1 MSAVVISGL
10 DVAKKIKQDLATQVE
25 QLVSQGKP
33 RPKLVVILVGE
44 HPASVSYV
52 TKKEKDAVEIG
63 FLSEIRRFNEDISET
78 QLLAEISRCNLDS
91 SIHGILVQL
100 PLPNHI
106 DKTKVIEAIDPTKD
120 VDGFHPVNIGRLHS
134 DQESFIPC
142 TPKGIMTLIQS
153 TGIEVRGKNAVV
165 IGRSNIVGKP
175 VAMLLLQ
182 ANATV
187 TVVHS
192 QTVNPIEICQQADIL
207 VAAVGRAEM
216 VKADWV
222 KPGAVVID
230 VGVNRVGM
238 NDNGKAKLVGDVD
251 YEAVKEV
258 AGFITPV
265 PGGVGPMTIAS
276 LLENTLTAYKKSE

>member
-1 MSAVVISGL
+1 MSAAIISGL
-10 DVAKKIKQDLATQVE
+10 EVAKKIKQNLASQVE

-44 HPASVSYV
+44 HPASISYV
-52 TKKEKDAVEIG
+52 TKKEKDALEIG
-63 FLSEIRRFNEDISET
+63 FLSEIRRFNEDISQS
-78 QLLAEISRCNLDS
+78 QLLAEISRCNQDAS
-91 SIHGILVQL
+91 VHGILVQL

-106 DKTKVIEAIDPTKD
+106 DKTKVIEAIDPAKD
-120 VDGFHPVNIGRLHS
+120 VDGFHPINIGRLHS
-134 DQESFIPC
+134 DNDSFIPC
-142 TPKGIMTLIQS
+142 TPKGIMTLITS
-153 TGIEVRGKNAVV
+153 TGVEIKGKNAVV

-192 QTVNPIEICQQADIL
+192 QTVNSKEICQQADVL
-207 VAAVGRAEM
+207 VAAVGRPGM

-222 KPGAVVID
+222 KPGAIVID

-251 YEAVKEV
+251 YTAVKEV

>member
-10 DVAKKIKQDLATQVE
+10 DVANKIKQKLAQQVDE
-25 QLVSQGKP
+25 LVRQGKP
-33 RPKLVVILVGE
+33 RPRLVVILVGD
-44 HPASVSYV
+44 HPASISYV

-63 FLSEIRRFNEDISET
+63 FLSEIRRLDEGVSEAE
-78 QLLAEISRCNLDS
+78 LLHEVERCNQDP

-100 PLPNHI
+100 PLPQHI
-106 DKTKVIEAIDPTKD
+106 DKTKVLDSIDPNKD
-120 VDGFHPVNIGRLHS
+120 VDGFHPINIGRLHA
-134 DQESFIPC
+134 DQDSFIPC
-142 TPKGIMTLIQS
+142 TPKGIMTLIES
-153 TGIEVRGKNAVV
+153 TGIQISGKNAVV
-165 IGRSNIVGKP
+165 MGRSNIVGKP

-187 TVVHS
+187 TIVHS
-192 QTVNPIEICQQADIL
+192 QTQHPKEICQQADIL

-230 VGVNRVGM
+230 VGVNRVGVHE
-238 NDNGKAKLVGDVD
+238 NGKAKLVGDVD
-251 YEAVKEV
+251 YRAVKEV

-276 LLENTLTAYKKSE
+276 LLENTLKAYKKSE

>member
-10 DVAKKIKQDLATQVE
+10 DVANNIKQQLAKQVDE
-25 QLVSQGKP
+25 LVRQGKP
-33 RPKLVVILVGE
+33 RPQLVVILVGN
-44 HPASVSYV
+44 HPASISYV

-63 FLSEIRRFNEDISET
+63 FLSEIRRLDESVSEAD
-78 QLLAEISRCNLDS
+78 LLREIERCNDDP

-100 PLPNHI
+100 PLPHHI
-106 DKTKVIEAIDPTKD
+106 DKTKVLDRIEPSKD
-120 VDGFHPVNIGRLHS
+120 VDGFHPINIGRLHT
-134 DQESFIPC
+134 DQDSFVPC
-142 TPKGIMTLIQS
+142 TPKGIMTLIES
-153 TGIEVRGKNAVV
+153 TGIQISGKNAVV
-165 IGRSNIVGKP
+165 MGRSNIVGKP

-187 TVVHS
+187 TIVHS
-192 QTVNPIEICQQADIL
+192 QTQHPKEICQQADIL

-230 VGVNRVGM
+230 VGVNRVGVY
-238 NDNGKAKLVGDVD
+238 DNGKAKLVGDVD

-276 LLENTLTAYKKSE
+276 LLENTLKAYKKSE

>member
-1 MSAVVISGL
+1 MSAAIISGL
-10 DVAKKIKQDLATQVE
+10 EIAKKIKQNLASQVE

-44 HPASVSYV
+44 HPASISYV
-52 TKKEKDAVEIG
+52 TKKEKDALEIG
-63 FLSEIRRFNEDISET
+63 FLSEIRRFNEDISQS
-78 QLLAEISRCNLDS
+78 QLLAEISRCNQDAS
-91 SIHGILVQL
+91 VHGILVQL

-106 DKTKVIEAIDPTKD
+106 EKSKVIEAIDPAKD
-120 VDGFHPVNIGRLHS
+120 VDGFHPINIGRLHS
-134 DQESFIPC
+134 DKDSFIPC
-142 TPKGIMTLIQS
+142 TPKGIMTLIES
-153 TGIEVRGKNAVV
+153 TGVEIKGKNAVV

-192 QTVNPIEICQQADIL
+192 QTVNPKEICQQADVL
-207 VAAVGRAEM
+207 VAAVGRPGM

-222 KPGAVVID
+222 KPGAIVID

-251 YEAVKEV
+251 YTAVKEV

>member
-1 MSAVVISGL
+1 MSAIVISGL
-10 DVAKKIKQDLATQVE
+10 ELAKKIKQDLATQVE
-25 QLVSQGKP
+25 QLVNQGKP
-33 RPKLVVILVGE
+33 RPKLVVLLVGE
-44 HPASVSYV
+44 HPASISYV
-52 TKKEKDAVEIG
+52 TKKEKDAIEIG
-63 FLSEIRRFNEDISET
+63 FLSEIRRFNEDISQA
-78 QLLAEISRCNLDS
+78 QLLEEISRCNHDP

-106 DKTKVIEAIDPTKD
+106 DKTNVIEAIDPAKD
-120 VDGFHPVNIGRLHS
+120 VDGFHPINIGRLHS

-153 TGIEVRGKNAVV
+153 TGIEISGKKAVV

-175 VAMLLLQ
+175 VSMLLLQ
-182 ANATV
+182 ANAMV
-187 TVVHS
+187 TIVHS
-192 QTVNPIEICQQADIL
+192 KTVNPKEICQQADIL

-230 VGVNRVGM
+230 VGVNRIGM
-238 NDNGKAKLVGDVD
+238 KDNGKAKLVGDVE

>member
-1 MSAVVISGL
+1 MSAAIISGL
-10 DVAKKIKQDLATQVE
+10 EIAKKIKQNLASQVE

-44 HPASVSYV
+44 HPASISYV
-52 TKKEKDAVEIG
+52 TKKEKDALEIG
-63 FLSEIRRFNEDISET
+63 FLSEIRRFNEDISQS
-78 QLLAEISRCNLDS
+78 QLLAEISRCNQDAS
-91 SIHGILVQL
+91 VHGILVQL

-106 DKTKVIEAIDPTKD
+106 DKTNVIEAIDPAKD
-120 VDGFHPVNIGRLHS
+120 VDGFHPINIGRLHS

-142 TPKGIMTLIQS
+142 TPKGIMTLIES
-153 TGIEVRGKNAVV
+153 TGVEIKGKNAVV

-192 QTVNPIEICQQADIL
+192 QTVNPKEICQQADVL
-207 VAAVGRAEM
+207 VAAVGRPGM

-222 KPGAVVID
+222 KPGAIVID

-251 YEAVKEV
+251 YTAVKEV